1 MNPITKNVVLWLIIG
16 LSSVVLLLSFF
27 GPSQQAEKEL
37 IFSDFIVR
45 VEQGEVEEV
54 TGVLPITI
62 PVKEICEELRRT
74 PNEAG
79 IYWTGAHWRIFIYR
93 SGDDKSINL

>member
-1 MNPITKNVVLWLIIG
+1 MPYLTRDQMLVLSDWL
-16 LSSVVLLLSFF
+16 
-27 GPSQQAEKEL
+27 EE
-37 IFSDFIVR
+37 R
-45 VEQGEVEEV
+45 EGEVEEV

-93 SGDDKSINL
+93 SSITKQKLLEWRSSPTYITSWRTIILPEGAPVPN